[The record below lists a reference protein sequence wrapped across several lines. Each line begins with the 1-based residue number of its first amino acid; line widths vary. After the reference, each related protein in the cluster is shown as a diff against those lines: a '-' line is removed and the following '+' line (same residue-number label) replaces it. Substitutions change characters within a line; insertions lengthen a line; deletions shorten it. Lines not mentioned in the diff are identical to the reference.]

1 MSSATAKHEGN
12 GVVSVRSQ
20 HSFAETM
27 LRLERMIATK
37 ELKIF
42 ALIDHSGEAGAVG
55 LRMPSTKLVIFGSP
69 TMGTPIMLAAPSS
82 ALDLPLKVLLAEDP
96 GRQTWISY
104 NSPAYVAKRHS
115 ISDELTPNISGI
127 EALVNAVAG

>member
-27 LRLERMIATK
+27 LRLERMVAAK

-42 ALIDHSGEAGAVG
+42 AVIDHSGEADAVG

-69 TMGTPIMLAAPSS
+69 TMGTPVMLAAPSS

-96 GRQTWISY
+96 GGQTWISY
-104 NSPAYVAKRHS
+104 NSPAYLTKRHS

-127 EALVNAVAG
+127 EPLVNAVAN